1 MKNYLALIL
10 ILSFSIIFAQEHYG
24 GVSTSKRVG
33 ITNIANNPSE
43 LANLSS
49 KFEVQLMGTSIN
61 FGNSKIGY
69 KDIVGGSDLKK
80 LLFKDKEPIN
90 LSINS
95 EISGPSFAVKLL
107 GFGFAITSKAN
118 VKADLINIDP
128 TLANALT
135 NSGINNDFI
144 LTTLTNSSN
153 QRMNATVWGEVGLS
167 AAHAIY
173 KSDNHKINAGV
184 TFKLLFPG
192 AYTNVGAAFQKGQI
206 INNLGSLELKNTLAN
221 VNIAYAGSIAN
232 NFNDLNNYTKSLYGA
247 LNGFSGDVGI
257 DYQYKPNG
265 KDYRLKLGAAL
276 KNYGSMTYKASNNE
290 SMDYNLSI
298 QGTQALRLNQFQ
310 NAQSLTQVENILI
323 ANNNNGSIN
332 FNATTTKKDF
342 KVNLPTVINLYADVK
357 IISKLNVTVFAVQKV
372 NQSNGNDQIA
382 AYNSLTVTPRI
393 NFGPFEA
400 FIPLNSNELSG
411 TNTGI
416 GFRLGGFY
424 LGSNSAVSA
433 VLANTKQ
440 IDFYTGFRFGF
451 L

>member
-1 MKNYLALIL
+1 MKKLI
-10 ILSFSIIFAQEHYG
+10 ILFFVLSLSSSFAQEHFG
-24 GVSTSKRVG
+24 GISTSKRVG

-49 KFEVQLMGTSIN
+49 KFEVQLLGTSIN

-80 LLFKDKEPIN
+80 LLFKDKDPIN

-95 EISGPSFAVKLL
+95 EISGPSFAIKLL

-135 NSGINNDFI
+135 NGSANNDLL

-192 AYTNVGAAFQKGQI
+192 AYTNVGVALSKGQI
-206 INNLGSLELKNTLAN
+206 NNNFGSLELKNATAN
-221 VNIAYAGSIAN
+221 INIAYAGSLAN
-232 NFNDLNNYTKSLYGA
+232 NFNDVNNYTKSLYGA
-247 LNGFSGDVGI
+247 LNGFSGDVGV
-257 DYQYKPNG
+257 DYQFKPDG

-290 SMDYNLSI
+290 SMDYNLSV
-298 QGTQALRLNQFQ
+298 QGAQVLRLNQFQ
-310 NAQSLTQVENILI
+310 NVKSLTEIENILI

-332 FNATTTKKDF
+332 FNATNTKKDF

-357 IISKLNVTVFAVQKV
+357 IISKLNITVFAVQKV

-382 AYNSLTVTPRI
+382 AYNSLTITPRI
-393 NFGPFEA
+393 NIGPFEA
-400 FIPLNSNELSG
+400 FIPLNTNELSG
-411 TNTGI
+411 TNTGL

-424 LGSNSAVSA
+424 VGSNSAVSA